1 MCAMT
6 GLNILSL
13 ACFED
18 GVIIWHFFIRMLGY
32 YGSNAVGRIVKI
44 FPLLGEGLRERV
56 YLEDRKVRSSEGR
69 LFTVKGLFSNCRCLS
84 SCSDITSSCKTQ
96 YGGWSGTLPLS
107 SKGRGK
113 CTSLLT
119 LHPSLKKR
127 AAFTLA
133 EGATHVVHFDDI
145 RRAAFTLAEVLIT
158 LGIIGVVAAMTMPAI
173 ISSYQKKQTV
183 SQLKKA
189 YSLLSNGMG
198 VLMRLGHG
206 SAGAASYIKF
216 YVDVNGESGK
226 TIIGK
231 DVFAFSMRP
240 DWGDKYIF
248 TAGVNGA
255 NASGVQNSSY
265 LKDRDYLMSDV
276 RGGCSKTAPS
286 GTGYSQGDFCSLLI
300 QIDGWKISDD
310 YPW

>member
-18 GVIIWHFFIRMLGY
+18 GVIIWQFFIRMLGY
-32 YGSNAVGRIVKI
+32 YGSNAVERIVKI

-133 EGATHVVHFDDI
+133 E
-145 RRAAFTLAEVLIT
+145 VLIT

-173 ISSYQKKQTV
+173 ISSYQKKTDCIAV
-183 SQLKKA
+183 KE
-189 YSLLSNGMG
+189 SL
-198 VLMRLGHG
+198 
-206 SAGAASYIKF
+206 F
-216 YVDVNGESGK
+216 F
-226 TIIGK
+226 II
-231 DVFAFSMRP
+231 
-240 DWGDKYIF
+240 
-248 TAGVNGA
+248 
-255 NASGVQNSSY
+255 
-265 LKDRDYLMSDV
+265 
-276 RGGCSKTAPS
+276 
-286 GTGYSQGDFCSLLI
+286 
-300 QIDGWKISDD
+300 
-310 YPW
+310 